1 VSLRA
6 ALRGG
11 LSGEEW
17 AAIPKRT
24 PSSIPHRRNGRLASV
39 RLAQP
44 HGSISEIPAETQ
56 MKRRIFG
63 LENEYGLTC
72 TLNGQRQLS
81 PDNVAR
87 YLFEQVIP
95 GARNANVFLE
105 NGARLYL
112 DTGFHPEYATPECDD
127 VAELVSHDK
136 AGERI
141 VEDLRHQAEQRLR
154 EDGLSGG
161 ILLFKNNTDSAGNTY
176 GCHENYLVSRDVSFQ
191 RLAEALIPFFVT
203 RQIFAGAGKVLQTP
217 RGFHYC
223 LSQRAQHIC
232 QEISGSTTSA
242 RSIINTRDEPHAD
255 AERYRRLHIIVGD
268 SNMSEVATYLKI
280 GTTALVLD
288 MIEDGFFDREYAL
301 QSPVQAIRDISHD
314 PTLREAI
321 KLKDGRTIT
330 ALQMQLEYLEHAT
343 RYVDSISPDPA
354 TKDVLARW
362 TYVLTK
368 LESDPMQ
375 LSRELDWVI
384 KKAWIDQFMD
394 RHRLSWRDPKVSLL
408 DLQYHDIRPEK
419 GVYYRLAL
427 NDQVD
432 RITDDETIK
441 QAKHVPPQTTRA
453 RLRGEF
459 IRQANLKGK
468 DCRVD
473 WVYLKL
479 NDPERETIVC
489 KDPFQ
494 SHDERVERLI
504 RSF

>member
-1 VSLRA
+1 
-6 ALRGG
+6 
-11 LSGEEW
+11 
-17 AAIPKRT
+17 
-24 PSSIPHRRNGRLASV
+24 
-39 RLAQP
+39 
-44 HGSISEIPAETQ
+44 

-72 TLNGQRQLS
+72 TLNGQRRLS

-87 YLFEQVIP
+87 YLFEKVIP

-127 VAELVSHDK
+127 VAELVIHDK

-141 VEDLRHQAEQRLR
+141 VEDLLHQAEKRLR
-154 EDGLSGG
+154 EDGISGN
-161 ILLFKNNTDSAGNTY
+161 ILLFKNNTDSAGNSY

-232 QEISGSTTSA
+232 QEISGATTSS

-255 AERYRRLHIIVGD
+255 AERYRRLHVIVGD

-288 MIEDGFFDREYAL
+288 MIEDGFFDRDYSL

-321 KLKDGRTIT
+321 KLKDGRSIT
-330 ALQMQLEYLEHAT
+330 ALQLQLEYLDAVVKESLRLWPVVPAVGRRVKVPTQIGGWTIPVGVNVAPMIYLTH
-343 RYVDSISPDPA
+343 RRPDLYPDPDLFRPERFIGVKPDPYA
-354 TKDVLARW
+354 WLPFGGGQRRCAGMAFALAEMKVVLA
-362 TYVLTK
+362 TVL
-368 LESDPMQ
+368 
-375 LSRELDWVI
+375 R
-384 KKAWIDQFMD
+384 AA
-394 RHRLSWRDPKVSLL
+394 RLSLAPGPSVAPRRRGVLL
-408 DLQYHDIRPEK
+408 AP
-419 GVYYRLAL
+419 
-427 NDQVD
+427 
-432 RITDDETIK
+432 TD
-441 QAKHVPPQTTRA
+441 RA
-453 RLRGEF
+453 RVILEERSSS
-459 IRQANLKGK
+459 
-468 DCRVD
+468 
-473 WVYLKL
+473 
-479 NDPERETIVC
+479 PEC
-489 KDPFQ
+489 
-494 SHDERVERLI
+494 
-504 RSF
+504 